1 MQALTSFMNNPLAV
15 SIFVILISSLV
26 GFYVSSRIRDRCLR
40 DFDGFM
46 VTVEDKAGKI
56 AWGTL
61 RTYSSGMEM
70 KYGSTVQDTQGHVE
84 NSYILYDKELANLQA
99 IYRFHDDQTEQ
110 SQKRRTREI
119 RRTYQPTLFRR
130 ALRAL
135 RNLFNTFKDAIVQAT
150 NTVLGYRAAQSP
162 TNLVLSRHK
171 ELTDSGMQLLAGAVG
186 NAYEPILERYIGQYV
201 VVEVLRGTTVEE
213 EYGILKEYTAKYLEL
228 LNVKVEVPPRVFLK
242 DAATVDGKAI
252 QTEQDDRVVRVTNP
266 LARVLFVEAI
276 KCGDR
281 TRRVDVLVPAQGD
294 AEIALLG
301 EEAGSSVTLDLSVRC
316 LADLI
321 VPRAVA
327 AVRHAGKREKLSLET
342 LLGLDDLPDLP
353 WVKRLIGEP
362 STGADLV
369 RLTLTATAD
378 ESVD

>member
-1 MQALTSFMNNPLAV
+1 MQALTNFYNNPLAV

-162 TNLVLSRHK
+162 TNLVLSKHK

-242 DAATVDGKAI
+242 DAATADGKAI

-266 LARVLFVEAI
+266 LARTLFVEAI
-276 KCGDR
+276 KCGDK
-281 TRRVDVLVPAQGD
+281 TRHVNVLVPAQGD
-294 AEIALLG
+294 AEIALMG
-301 EEAGSSVTLDLSVRC
+301 EEVGNSVTLDLSVRC

-321 VPRAVA
+321 VPRAIA

-353 WVKRLIGEP
+353 WVRRLIGEP

-378 ESVD
+378 ESAD

>member
-1 MQALTSFMNNPLAV
+1 MQALTNFYNNPLAV

-135 RNLFNTFKDAIVQAT
+135 RNLLNTFKDAIVQAA

-162 TNLVLSRHK
+162 TNLVLSKHK

-242 DAATVDGKAI
+242 DAATADGKAI

-266 LARVLFVEAI
+266 LARTLFVEAI
-276 KCGDR
+276 KCGDK
-281 TRRVDVLVPAQGD
+281 TRHVNVLVPAQGD
-294 AEIALLG
+294 AEIALMG
-301 EEAGSSVTLDLSVRC
+301 EEVGNSVTLDLSVRC

-321 VPRAVA
+321 VPRAIA

-353 WVKRLIGEP
+353 WVRRLIGEP

-378 ESVD
+378 ESAD

>member
-1 MQALTSFMNNPLAV
+1 MQALTGFMNNPLAV

-26 GFYVSSRIRDRCLR
+26 GFYVNSRIRDRCLR

-130 ALRAL
+130 VLRAL

-162 TNLVLSRHK
+162 TNLVLSKHK
-171 ELTDSGMQLLAGAVG
+171 ELTDSGMQLLTGAVG

-252 QTEQDDRVVRVTNP
+252 QTEQDDRIVRVTNP
-266 LARVLFVEAI
+266 LARTLFVEAI

-281 TRRVDVLVPAQGD
+281 TRRVDVIVPAQSD
-294 AEIALLG
+294 AEIALMG

-321 VPRAVA
+321 IPRAVA
-327 AVRHAGKREKLSLET
+327 VVRHAGKREKLSLET

-362 STGADLV
+362 SKGADLV